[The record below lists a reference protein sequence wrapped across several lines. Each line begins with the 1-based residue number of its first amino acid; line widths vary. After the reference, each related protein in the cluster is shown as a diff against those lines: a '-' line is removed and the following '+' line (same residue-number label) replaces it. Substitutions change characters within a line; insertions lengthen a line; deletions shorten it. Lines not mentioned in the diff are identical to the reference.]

1 MVKFLIVRF
10 SSIGDIILTTPVIR
24 HLKHQVDGACIHYL
38 TKTAYAPLLESNPHV
53 DQVHRFDGDMKA
65 AFDAMGRL
73 YEQVRHFE
81 ERFQEEHHLTLHFDA
96 EAVDQILQEALD
108 LEVPALSVCQNL
120 AKDLEHALK
129 LVRDRTSQDSFLLT
143 KEAIEDLDAYLNQ
156 VIRDYY
162 QKTLFRE

>member
-1 MVKFLIVRF
+1 
-10 SSIGDIILTTPVIR
+10 
-24 HLKHQVDGACIHYL
+24 
-38 TKTAYAPLLESNPHV
+38 
-53 DQVHRFDGDMKA
+53 MKA
-65 AFDAMGRL
+65 GFDAMGRL
-73 YEQVRHFE
+73 YQQVRHFE